1 MLKLQKIQWVI
12 YREILPPAG
21 ISFLVL
27 TFVVFSKEFGRF
39 TELLIRKNADFL
51 TVLQFVVFLLPSVLV
66 FTVPIA
72 FLVGTLIGF
81 SRMSSESEIVAMRAG
96 GISLT
101 QIMTPVFRMGIMI
114 SAITLVLTMFL
125 LPAGNWRL
133 KLAREEIGVRPGL
146 SAVKPRVFNEDI
158 PSLLLYIHDQKAGGI
173 DWEGVIL
180 ARLDK
185 EKSQHRIILSKSG
198 QIEILPGGDK
208 LQLYLVDGANYEFS
222 QEDPS
227 KYRASEFGSL
237 SVSVDLPVI
246 EPVVMESRK
255 VTEKN
260 LSDLLL
266 DYEQGASDAD
276 RRIGIVELHRRVA
289 LAVTPLIF
297 AILGVTLG
305 IRTHRGGRSYGSVVS
320 LVLAFAFYLLFAT
333 GARLAMQEAIPIS
346 MGIWAPNLLLL
357 GAALLSVRYASKA
370 SGDGTLYWQS
380 STIVSVM
387 GFLRQAQSRLSA
399 ALWPIM
405 RRLGRRIR
413 KLTFF
418 RIGLTRV
425 VDLYLMRTFLMYFFP
440 TLLMCLSIFYLFTFF
455 ELIDDLVANS
465 KPYGLMFS
473 YFVYLLPHALM
484 LLIPIS
490 MLIATLITFGVMEK
504 TSQLVALKA
513 NGISLYRVVLPV
525 LLVASVVSIG
535 TFILQ
540 EYVLPYANQRQ
551 DNLRNVIKGRP
562 AQTFYQTGRNWIFGE
577 GNRLYNYNY
586 FDPDRNLFA
595 DLSIY
600 EISFSR
606 NRLNRHIYA
615 TRVTWNRENRNWD
628 FEKGW
633 IRDLTQQNPS
643 FSEFDLAQ
651 LHFPEQPDYFVQEV
665 KESSKMTFVE
675 LRDYLDELQAAGFE
689 VDHLRTDLHTKLAF
703 PFVSM
708 IMLVL
713 GVPFALSIGRKGTLY
728 GVALGIFLGILY
740 WGAFGVFGVLGNN
753 GLLAPVLAAWGP
765 NLVVGSSS
773 LFLLFSAKT

>member
-1 MLKLQKIQWVI
+1 VLKLQKIQWVI

-21 ISFLVL
+21 ISFFVL
-27 TFVVFSKEFGRF
+27 TFVVFSREFGRF
-39 TELLIRKNADFL
+39 TELLIRKNADVL
-51 TVLQFVVFLLPSVLV
+51 TVLKFVVFLLPGVLV

-81 SRMSSESEIVAMRAG
+81 SRMSSESEVVAMRAG
-96 GISLT
+96 GISLN
-101 QIMTPVFRMGIMI
+101 QIMIPVVRMGIMI

-133 KLAREEIGVRPGL
+133 KLAREEIGVRPVV
-146 SAVKPRVFNEDI
+146 SAVKPRVFNEDL
-158 PSLLLYIHDQKAGGI
+158 PGFLLYIHDQKAGGI

-180 ARLDK
+180 AHLDK
-185 EKSQHRIILSKSG
+185 GKGQHRIILSKSG
-198 QIEILPGGDK
+198 QIEVLSEREK
-208 LQLYLVDGANYEFS
+208 LQLHLVDGANYEFS
-222 QEDPS
+222 QKDPS

-237 SVSVDLPVI
+237 SVSVDLPVSQS
-246 EPVVMESRK
+246 VATESRK
-255 VTEKN
+255 VTEKD
-260 LSDLLL
+260 LSELLL
-266 DYEQGASDAD
+266 DYEQGASDA

-289 LAVTPLIF
+289 MGITPLIF

-320 LVLAFAFYLLFAT
+320 LVVAFAFYLLFAT

-346 MGIWAPNLLLL
+346 MGIWGPNLLLA
-357 GAALLSVRYASKA
+357 GAALLSVRYASRA
-370 SGDGTLYWQS
+370 SGDGTLHWQS
-380 STIVSVM
+380 SVIANVI
-387 GFLRQAQSRLSA
+387 GFVRQIQSRLSA
-399 ALWPIM
+399 VLWRIT
-405 RRLGRRIR
+405 RRLWQRIR
-413 KLTFF
+413 KLSLFQ
-418 RIGLTRV
+418 IGLTRV
-425 VDLYLMRTFLMYFFP
+425 VDLYLMRTFLIYFSP

-455 ELIDDLVANS
+455 ELIDDLVANEKS
-465 KPYGLMFS
+465 YGLMFS

-562 AQTFYQTGRNWIFGE
+562 VQTFYQAGRNWIFGE

-586 FDPDRNLFA
+586 FDPDRSLFA

-600 EISFSR
+600 EIGLSR

-615 TRVTWNRENRNWD
+615 TRVTWNHENQNWS
-628 FEKGW
+628 FEEGW

-643 FSEFDLAQ
+643 FSEFDLAY
-651 LHFPEQPDYFVQEV
+651 LDFPEKPDYFVQEV
-665 KESSKMTFVE
+665 KESSKMTFME
-675 LRDYLDELQAAGFE
+675 LRDYLEELRVAGFE
-689 VDHLRTDLHTKLAF
+689 VGHLRTDLHTKLAF

-708 IMLVL
+708 IMVVL

-728 GVALGIFLGILY
+728 GVALGVFLGIFY
-740 WGAFGVFGVLGNN
+740 WGAFGVFEVLGNN
-753 GLLAPVLAAWGP
+753 GLLAPILAAWGP